1 MALPRWGVVRTA
13 RWAVGDPER
22 AVRGW
27 LVVVGLVVFF
37 GALVRPFGVA
47 GRFGPPVALLALV
60 TGALATAGGARLRHL
75 ATLGWGGG
83 LAALGAL
90 VTPGGAPAAA
100 VVAMVGLVLGL
111 DLLPAHVR
119 RYREESI
126 RGYRPAA
133 ALTIVAGTSGRA
145 VVHSAGLLLLTAAG
159 LAVTGAPALPGVAL
173 GTAVVA
179 VVATLTATVAVPAAL
194 VLGDRWGRTA
204 PRRAPRRA
212 ESSRASR
219 LHRALLGRVTDRAP
233 AALVL
238 TAGVLALLAGALTH
252 PASGAPWPW
261 SAGGAVLLV
270 LTAAGAALALRSW
283 VLGPLVVFSQVLVVS
298 VTWAVL
304 GGPAPAFVAP
314 AGQGPP
320 AVRWAP
326 VAAWLVL
333 SALALPRYVR
343 AAGRI
348 RENRRLGMPA
358 GAAAQDGCCRAGFP
372 LAAAAAVLLAA
383 GWLPA
388 AGPMAAMRSAAV
400 VAAVSAVAVELL
412 VGVVALPAWCA
423 WRGTYGDC
431 GRSGSG
437 PAGLLRRITG
447 RRAAPRPD
455 RLLSGRTRPEYPV
468 SGPTA
473 VLSRSSV
480 PRQRA

>member
-37 GALVRPFGVA
+37 GALVRPLGVA

-119 RYREESI
+119 RYREESL

-133 ALTIVAGTSGRA
+133 ALTIVAATSGRA

-204 PRRAPRRA
+204 PRRATRRA

-252 PASGAPWPW
+252 TASGAPWPW

-283 VLGPLVVFSQVLVVS
+283 VLGPLVVLSQALVVS

-304 GGPAPAFVAP
+304 GGPAPV
-314 AGQGPP
+314 G
-320 AVRWAP
+320 RWAP

-372 LAAAAAVLLAA
+372 LAAAAAVLVAA

-388 AGPMAAMRSAAV
+388 AGPMAGMRSAAV

-431 GRSGSG
+431 GQSGSG
-437 PAGLLRRITG
+437 PAGLLGRITG

>member
-1 MALPRWGVVRTA
+1 MALPRCGVVGTA

-27 LVVVGLVVFF
+27 LVVLGLAVLF
-37 GALVRPFGVA
+37 GTLVRPFGTA

-60 TGALATAGGARLRHL
+60 TGALATAGGTRLRHL
-75 ATLGWGGG
+75 ATLAWGGG
-83 LAALGAL
+83 LAALGGL

-100 VVAMVGLVLGL
+100 VVALVGLVLGL

-119 RYREESI
+119 RYQEEST

-133 ALTIVAGTSGRA
+133 ALTIVAGTSGRS
-145 VVHSAGLLLLTAAG
+145 VVRSAGLLLLTAAG
-159 LAVTGAPALPGVAL
+159 LAVTGAPALPGVAA
-173 GTAVVA
+173 GTAVVS
-179 VVATLTATVAVPAAL
+179 VVALLTANVAVPAAL
-194 VLGDRWGRTA
+194 VLGDRCRRAA

-219 LHRALLGRVTDRAP
+219 LHRAVLARVTDRAP
-233 AALVL
+233 AGLVL
-238 TAGVLALLAGALTH
+238 TAGVLALLAGALTQA
-252 PASGAPWPW
+252 ASGAPWPW

-283 VLGPLVVFSQVLVVS
+283 VLGPLVVLSLALVVS

-304 GGPAPAFVAP
+304 GDLAPAFVAP

-320 AVRWAP
+320 AGRWAP
-326 VAAWLVL
+326 VAAWPVL
-333 SALALPRYVR
+333 SALVLPRYVR

-358 GAAAQDGCCRAGFP
+358 GAAAQDGCRRAGFP
-372 LAAAAAVLLAA
+372 LAAPAAVLVVA

-388 AGPMAAMRSAAV
+388 AGPMAQMRSAAV

-412 VGVVALPAWCA
+412 VGMVALPAWCA
-423 WRGTYGDC
+423 WRGTHGDC
-431 GRSGSG
+431 GESGSG
-437 PAGLLRRITG
+437 PADLLGRITG
-447 RRAAPRPD
+447 RPAAPRPE
-455 RLLSGRTRPEYPV
+455 RLLSGRTQPAYPV
-468 SGPTA
+468 RGPAA